1 MDGRTQPWRDAYRV
15 AVVPVKE
22 QTTVTRRIADELG
35 VREGQVTAAVELL
48 DGGATVP
55 FVARY
60 RKEVTGALDDAQLRT
75 LEERLGY
82 LRELEERRAAILESV
97 RAQGKLDDALEAQI
111 LGAESKARL
120 EDIYLPFKPKRR
132 TKAQIARE
140 QGLEPLADALL
151 GDPSTEPEAAAAAYV
166 TAEVADAA
174 AALEGA
180 RSILA
185 ERFGEDADLVGEL
198 RELMWS
204 RGRAVSKVKEGKE
217 QAGAKFSDYFEFAE
231 ALGKLPSHRIL
242 ALFRGEKEDVLDL
255 DLDPVDEATTG
266 EGPGPYEAR
275 IAARFGVSAQ
285 GRPADRWLAET
296 VRWAWRT
303 RLLVRLDLDLRGR
316 LRQRAEDE
324 ATRVFAN
331 NLRDLLLAAPAGAR
345 PTLGLDPGLR
355 TGVKVAVVDGTGKV
369 VATDTIYPHEPR
381 RQWDAAL
388 ATLARLAAQHKVELI
403 AIGNGTA
410 SRETD
415 KLAGELISGNP
426 ELPLTKIVV
435 SEAGASVYSA
445 SAYASAELPQ
455 LDVSLR
461 GAVSIARRLQD
472 PLAELVKIDPKS
484 IGVGQYQHDI
494 PEPVLSRAL
503 DTVVEDCVN
512 AVGVDVNTASVPLLT
527 RVSGVGRALA
537 ESIVIHRD
545 ERGPFP
551 ARTALK
557 EVPRL
562 GPKAFE
568 LCAGFLRVRG
578 DDPLDASSV
587 HPESYPVVRRIVAA
601 TGSDVPSLLGNTS
614 VLRTLE
620 PAQFVDDFFGLP
632 TVSDI
637 LSELEKPGRDPRP
650 EFRTATF
657 TEGVEKVADLQ
668 PGMVLEG
675 VVTNVAAFG
684 AFVDVGVHQDGLVH
698 VSAMSTQYVSDPR
711 DVVKSGDVVRVKV
724 LSVDVPRN
732 RIALTLRLEEETA
745 RRSRSE
751 RDDRR
756 PGGAGGP
763 GGGRGGRRGSRGR
776 AAGAADRPV
785 AGGADGAA
793 DGAAVGGAETA
804 GDVAA
809 GGAAAEGAAPAEP
822 GQAERGPGSGR
833 RGQRGGRGR
842 GGGAGGRGR
851 PDGAAAGPGTAG
863 PGTAG
868 PGTAEAGAD
877 AAAVGGGAPD
887 GPGAEGGDRR
897 GRTDGPGAEGG
908 ERRGRRGGPGGR
920 SGAGGRPGGSG
931 RPGGDRDGSGGRPDG
946 ERGGR
951 RPGGERGAGGGDR
964 AAAGRPG
971 GERDRGAGGRP
982 GADRGAGGRPGGE
995 RADRGGP
1002 AGRGDSDRGGAGA
1015 ERGGDRRGR
1024 PEPTGALADALRRA
1038 GFGGQ
1043 GGGAAGGGAARGGK
1057 DSDKAATKDGG
1068 KGAGKDGAKDSS
1080 KGKSAWDQGWS
1091 RRP

>member
-1 MDGRTQPWRDAYRV
+1 
-15 AVVPVKE
+15 VPEKE
-22 QTTVTRRIADELG
+22 QTTATVSRRIADELG
-35 VREGQVTAAVELL
+35 VREGQVSAAVELL

-75 LEERLGY
+75 LEERLRY

-97 RAQGKLDDALEAQI
+97 RAQGKLDAALEEQI
-111 LGAESKARL
+111 RAADSKARL
-120 EDIYLPFKPKRR
+120 EDIYLPYKPKRR

-140 QGLEPLADALL
+140 QGLEPLADQLIS
-151 GDPSTEPEAAAAAYV
+151 DPTTDPAVAAAGFV
-166 TAEVADAA
+166 TAEVADPA

-180 RSILA
+180 RAILA

-198 RELMWS
+198 REQMWS
-204 RGRAVSKVKEGKE
+204 RGRAVSRVRDGRE
-217 QAGAKFSDYFEFAE
+217 QVGAKFSDYFEFTE
-231 ALGKLPSHRIL
+231 PLVKLPSHRIL
-242 ALFRGEKEDVLDL
+242 ALFRGEKEEILDL
-255 DLDPVDEATTG
+255 ELEPEDAPPTG
-266 EGPGPYEAR
+266 EGPGPYEVR
-275 IAARFGVSAQ
+275 VAARFGVADQ
-285 GRPADRWLAET
+285 GRPADAWLAET

-388 ATLARLAAQHKVELI
+388 ASLARLAAEHKVELV

-415 KLAGELISGNP
+415 KLAGELIAGNP

-445 SAYASAELPQ
+445 SAYASRELPA
-455 LDVSLR
+455 LDVTLR

-527 RVSGVGRALA
+527 RVSGVGPALA
-537 ESIVIHRD
+537 ESIVTHRD
-545 ERGPFP
+545 TNGPFA

-578 DDPLDASSV
+578 ADPLDASSV
-587 HPESYPVVRRIVAA
+587 HPESYPVVRRIVATA
-601 TGSDVPSLLGNTS
+601 GGDVPSLLGNAP
-614 VLRTLE
+614 VLRSLS
-620 PAQFVDDFFGLP
+620 PGDFVDDFFGLP
-632 TVSDI
+632 TVTDI
-637 LSELEKPGRDPRP
+637 LAELEKPGRDPRP
-650 EFRTATF
+650 EFRTARF
-657 TEGVEKVADLQ
+657 TDGVEKVGDLQ

-698 VSAMSTQYVSDPR
+698 VSAMSAGYVADPR

-732 RIALTLRLEEETA
+732 RIGLTLRLEEDAA
-745 RRSRSE
+745 RRP

-756 PGGAGGP
+756 PGARGPGRGAGGAESGGGQGRAGRRDNRGGGQRRGAPAAGSAEKSAAVPAGDGSASASPGDSGGGRGARGGDRRGGP
-763 GGGRGGRRGSRGR
+763 GGGRPDRRGGL
-776 AAGAADRPV
+776 GP
-785 AGGADGAA
+785 ADGQ
-793 DGAAVGGAETA
+793 GRGA
-804 GDVAA
+804 GDGSGTGERRGA
-809 GGAAAEGAAPAEP
+809 GVGRGAGERRGAGEGGGSGERRGPRE
-822 GQAERGPGSGR
+822 GRGPGEGR
-833 RGQRGGRGR
+833 GAGEGPGAGESRGESRGAGDGR
-842 GGGAGGRGR
+842 GGNRGS
-851 PDGAAAGPGTAG
+851 
-863 PGTAG
+863 
-868 PGTAEAGAD
+868 
-877 AAAVGGGAPD
+877 
-887 GPGAEGGDRR
+887 GGDRR
-897 GRTDGPGAEGG
+897 
-908 ERRGRRGGPGGR
+908 
-920 SGAGGRPGGSG
+920 S
-931 RPGGDRDGSGGRPDG
+931 
-946 ERGGR
+946 
-951 RPGGERGAGGGDR
+951 
-964 AAAGRPG
+964 
-971 GERDRGAGGRP
+971 
-982 GADRGAGGRPGGE
+982 
-995 RADRGGP
+995 
-1002 AGRGDSDRGGAGA
+1002 
-1015 ERGGDRRGR
+1015 R

-1038 GFGGQ
+1038 GF
-1043 GGGAAGGGAARGGK
+1043 AGS
-1057 DSDKAATKDGG
+1057 DSGDRPD
-1068 KGAGKDGAKDSS
+1068 
-1080 KGKSAWDQGWS
+1080 
-1091 RRP
+1091 RRR